1 MQSKYEVDISELVRA
16 RKEIKKWQKDNV
28 DAFNVVNQRMQKS
41 GKATALMFDNMG
53 RAMNTTGK
61 STNRL
66 GMQMQQV
73 GYQVGDFAVQ
83 VQSGTNAMVALGQ
96 QGSQLLGVFGPYGAL
111 AGMALA
117 IGTAII
123 APMMRASEAVEKTE
137 EAFKKLDET
146 VRGLEAKKISL
157 INPEAS
163 IELVEAS
170 QKRVALSDRLAELN
184 AEMVGLSGEDLALK
198 ERLFAT
204 LEEELEKETSKYN
217 TTVKRIRKLEEENK
231 LLAQKKALEE
241 KFDRLS
247 QIQKDKL
254 TEINSLTFLNMR
266 YAKDTE
272 AYKQAMVRH
281 ELAMYK
287 LSLIREGFEGEALET
302 LVNQK
307 LQILSQTKALEDY
320 NTKAAER
327 LALEE
332 KLMKVNYIAIDP
344 ESQLMEMSLKPSK
357 QSGPKKTKT
366 TKGKQDP
373 LKQLMEQLQLER
385 ELLGVNQDR
394 ATVLRALGADRNKYS
409 TDSINQ
415 AIELVSQIR
424 EQNEAYDRQQ
434 ELADNLQS
442 TFSDAFMSIVDGT
455 SSVKDAVKEMA
466 RSIISQLFEVLV
478 LQQMVGSFNAA
489 TGAGTGILGAIM
501 GGSKSNGG
509 AVQGGR
515 TYLVGERGPE
525 LFTAPSNGKIHPNES
540 LGEKVVVNQTINVS
554 TGVQQTVRT
563 EIKSLMPQIAEA
575 SKAAVADAKRRG
587 GSYGRNFA

>member
-1 MQSKYEVDISELVRA
+1 VQSKYEVDISELVRA

-41 GKATALMFDNMG
+41 GKSTALMFDNMG

-307 LQILSQTKALEDY
+307 LQILYQTKALEDY

-394 ATVLRALGADRNKYS
+394 AAVLRALGADRNKYS

-455 SSVKDAVKEMA
+455 SSVKDAVKDMA
-466 RSIISQLFEVLV
+466 RSIIRQLFEVLV

>member
-1 MQSKYEVDISELVRA
+1 VQSKYEVDISELVRA

-41 GKATALMFDNMG
+41 GKSTALMFDNMG

-163 IELVEAS
+163 IGLVEAS

-241 KFDRLS
+241 RFEKLS
-247 QIQKDKL
+247 QVQKDKL
-254 TEINSLTFLNMR
+254 TEINGLTFLNMR

-307 LQILSQTKALEDY
+307 LQILYQTKALEDY

-394 ATVLRALGADRNKYS
+394 AAVLRALGADRNKYS

-434 ELADNLQS
+434 ELADSLQS
-442 TFSDAFMSIVDGT
+442 TFSDAFMNIVDGT

-489 TGAGTGILGAIM
+489 TGAGTGIVGAIM

>member
-28 DAFNVVNQRMQKS
+28 DAFNVVNQRMQKT
-41 GKATALMFDNMG
+41 GKSTALMFDNMG

-83 VQSGTNAMVALGQ
+83 VQSGTSAMVALGQ

-170 QKRVALSDRLAELN
+170 QKRVALSDRLAQLN

-198 ERLFAT
+198 ERLFDT

-241 KFDRLS
+241 KFDKLS
-247 QIQKDKL
+247 QVQKDKL

-281 ELAMYK
+281 ELDMYK

-302 LVNQK
+302 LVSQR
-307 LQILSQTKALEDY
+307 LQILYQTKALEDY

-344 ESQLMEMSLKPSK
+344 ESQLMEMSLRPSK

-373 LKQLMEQLQLER
+373 LKQLMEQLQLEK

-424 EQNEAYDRQQ
+424 EQNEAYERQQ
-434 ELADNLQS
+434 ELADSLQS

-489 TGAGTGILGAIM
+489 TGVGTGIVGAIM

-587 GSYGRNFA
+587 GSYGRNF